1 MSAIGNVRDWRPLH
15 TKAKQLSSPQLSVS
29 WYFDRQMLELEPE
42 PLFEYGPGYVGHE
55 LMIPSA
61 GDHHAL
67 ARTTVNSHRGSP
79 DQT

>member
-29 WYFDRQMLELEPE
+29 WYFDRQMLEPEQE
-42 PLFEYGPGYVGHE
+42 PLFENGLGYVGHE
-55 LMIPSA
+55 RLVPRD

-67 ARTTVNSHRGSP
+67 ARTIVNRHRGSP